1 MVGLLIFVYLY
12 FLGEDSQGQ
21 APGNLGL
28 GFNTFT
34 DTVKLKVCKKKKGKK
49 KERYSRVM
57 KATVDSCLEIVIA
70 VNE

>member
-34 DTVKLKVCKKKKGKK
+34 DTVKLKVCKKKKKK
-49 KERYSRVM
+49 RYSRFM